1 MDFNTLLIL
10 LIYIQDMLGVYQVKI
25 KLVKALLKLLILLE
39 ILNLKNYGLIM
50 VVNFIIKF
58 LKNG

>member
-25 KLVKALLKLLILLE
+25 KLVKVLLKLLILLE

>member
-10 LIYIQDMLGVYQVKI
+10 LIYFQDMLGVYQLKI
-25 KLVKALLKLLILLE
+25 KQVKVLLKLLILLN
-39 ILNLKNYGLIM
+39 INLKNYGLIM
-50 VVNFIIKF
+50 VVNFIIKL